1 MKVNDDKFQY
11 CSLQKQT
18 VNDEY
23 VSVGRNGI
31 MSSSYVKLLGV
42 YLDQK
47 LSFDYHVDELCRKS
61 GRKLSSVIAR
71 LTKTLNVA
79 SKMLLFHTY
88 ILSQFE
94 YCSLVWHLFTRDKTK
109 KIGKIQKRAMILMLA
124 IACIVGCLRKL
135 IDR

>member
-1 MKVNDDKFQY
+1 MTKCWEKVI
-11 CSLQKQT
+11 SIST
-18 VNDEY
+18 
-23 VSVGRNGI
+23 
-31 MSSSYVKLLGV
+31 
-42 YLDQK
+42 
-47 LSFDYHVDELCRKS
+47 FD
-61 GRKLSSVIAR
+61 
-71 LTKTLNVA
+71 KTLDVA
-79 SKMLLFHTY
+79 SKILLFHTY